1 MGPETASSGA
11 GVVDEMVRVAPGD
24 AVRPLV
30 GWYSGYR
37 QAGVPPM
44 RHRGLPSPFMTLI
57 LTIDDPLTVLAHPDP
72 GQAPGDFR
80 LLLGGLHTAPALIA
94 HEGQQSGVQI
104 ALSPLAA
111 RAVLG
116 MPAGELAETD
126 VAADDVLGHAIVDA
140 QERLRAAEDWPARF
154 AAVDEWLVA
163 VAAKNA
169 ERADAAIPA
178 ELTHAWQL
186 LRRSGGTLPIADL
199 AEELGWSARRLSGR
213 FTAEF
218 GLTPKAAARVF
229 RFDRARRR
237 LTDRARSGP
246 IDLWPDADSRRGSE
260 AGRRLG
266 GSRSGHGPRPG
277 SEPERGPGPGPA
289 RGLGLAELAVD
300 VGYYDQAHLDRE
312 FNALA
317 GCPPVRWLAE
327 EFRNIQSGA
336 HPGE

>member
-1 MGPETASSGA
+1 
-11 GVVDEMVRVAPGD
+11 
-24 AVRPLV
+24 
-30 GWYSGYR
+30 
-37 QAGVPPM
+37 M

-80 LLLGGLHTAPALIA
+80 LLLGGLHTAPALIT
-94 HEGQQSGVQI
+94 HDGRQSGVQI

-111 RAVLG
+111 RAVVG
-116 MPAGELAETD
+116 MPAGELAQID
-126 VAADDVLGHAIVDA
+126 VAADDVLGRDIVDA
-140 QERLRAAEDWPARF
+140 HDRLRAAEDWPARF

-169 ERADAAIPA
+169 ERAETAIPA
-178 ELTHAWQL
+178 ELTHAWRLL
-186 LRRSGGTLPIADL
+186 LRSHGTLPIADL

-218 GLTPKAAARVF
+218 GLTPKAAARVI

-246 IDLWPDADSRRGSE
+246 VDVWPDADARHGSE
-260 AGRRLG
+260 PGQG
-266 GSRSGHGPRPG
+266 PG
-277 SEPERGPGPGPA
+277 SEPGTA
-289 RGLGLAELAVD
+289 RGLGLAALAVET
-300 VGYYDQAHLDRE
+300 GYYDQAHMDRE

-336 HPGE
+336 ALGE

>member
-1 MGPETASSGA
+1 
-11 GVVDEMVRVAPGD
+11 
-24 AVRPLV
+24 
-30 GWYSGYR
+30 
-37 QAGVPPM
+37 M

-80 LLLGGLHTAPALIA
+80 LLLGGLHTAPALIT
-94 HEGQQSGVQI
+94 HDGRQSGVQI

-111 RAVLG
+111 RTVLG
-116 MPAGELAETD
+116 IPAGELAEID
-126 VAADDVLGHAIVDA
+126 VAADDVMGRDIVDA
-140 QERLRAAEDWPARF
+140 HERLRAAEDWPARF
-154 AAVDEWLVA
+154 AAVDDWLVA
-163 VAAKNA
+163 VAAKNS
-169 ERADAAIPA
+169 ERAEAAIPA
-178 ELTHAWQL
+178 ELTHAWRL
-186 LRRSGGTLPIADL
+186 LLHSGGTLPIADL

-218 GLTPKAAARVF
+218 GLTPKAAARVI

-246 IDLWPDADSRRGSE
+246 VDVWPDADNRRGSQP
-260 AGRRLG
+260 GR
-266 GSRSGHGPRPG
+266 GSRPG
-277 SEPERGPGPGPA
+277 SGPGPGPA
-289 RGLGLAELAVD
+289 RGLGLADLAVD
-300 VGYYDQAHLDRE
+300 VGYYDQAHMDRE

-336 HPGE
+336 ALGE